1 MASLRISVHCEDEAP
16 REDHWIDH
24 LVDAVRVV
32 SYMPGRVRFH
42 LGFKGDEILADSLR
56 RELQKVD
63 TAHLDSYS
71 VRTRNALVTYDPSKV
86 EDHVVAT
93 ALLQGVREF
102 ARVHGECDLEHHFH
116 DRSRA
121 KATHDHD
128 HAGHDHGDEHQEHD
142 EDCDHDHSALA
153 TDAGIRK
160 ELFKLVATGGLLGYF
175 VYRKVKGRPMAFAG
189 NPLLDVASLVTIASG
204 YSIFRGGVDA
214 VQKNKKATDDTLI
227 SIAVLATLLM
237 GESLTGLSVVWLI
250 NLGRLLEAI
259 TLKRSRTAIK
269 ELMDVAPKEAWLVA
283 GKDGP
288 RKVAVEDLKKGQ
300 IIRIFASEKIPLDGK
315 VIRGRAAVKEAFITG
330 ESLPR
335 EKAEGETVY
344 AGSILESGEIDV
356 EVTNLVHETVVARMI
371 DAIENVRDNK
381 APIEKVGTRFASQFV
396 PISLGVAGATLIMTG
411 DIRRAIT
418 MLVIACP
425 CAAGLATPTAVSA
438 SIGQAARRGI
448 LIKGGTHIESAA
460 HVNVVIFDKTGTLTE
475 GDAKVQQF
483 IPTTE
488 GVQFGIEHC
497 LQFAASAEQYTTH
510 PLGLSI
516 VREAKNRK
524 LSFVSVTTHKVHPG
538 LGISAQVEGK
548 KIHIGNRKFM
558 SSIDLMIPI
567 SVERQ
572 ASENFIAGES
582 LVYFAMDGVFLGT
595 FVIQDTIRKEAPD
608 MLKKLKS
615 LGIQRVILATGDQKI
630 SAVQVARSLGISEV
644 HAELLPEQKLEL
656 VQRMKRQGWKVAM
669 VGDGVNDAQA
679 LAEADLSIAMGGGRC
694 DIAIEA
700 ADITLARN
708 DLMLVADTLEISQQ
722 TLKTIYQNFVASVG
736 INAGGIMVGAMGRLS
751 PFSAAI
757 VHNASTIAVVLNSL
771 RLGRQVA
778 KSNPLSVLKEVKI

>member
-1 MASLRISVHCEDEAP
+1 MASLRISVHCEDETP
-16 REDHWIDH
+16 KEDHWIDH
-24 LVDAVRVV
+24 LTDAVTVV

-42 LGFKGDEILADSLR
+42 LGFKGDEILADSIR
-56 RELQKVD
+56 RELQKIE

-71 VRTRNALVTYDPSKV
+71 VRTRNALVTYDPTKIDDHKV
-86 EDHVVAT
+86 AV
-93 ALLQGVREF
+93 ALLRGVREF

-116 DRSRA
+116 ERSRA
-121 KATHDHD
+121 KEATHSHD
-128 HAGHDHGDEHQEHD
+128 HEGHDHEGE

-160 ELFKLVATGGLLGYF
+160 ELFKLAATGGLLGYF
-175 VYRKVKGRPMAFAG
+175 VYRKIKGRPLAFAG

-204 YSIFRGGVDA
+204 YAIFRGGVDA
-214 VQKNKKATDDTLI
+214 VQKSRKPTDDTLI
-227 SIAVLATLLM
+227 SIAVVATLLM

-269 ELMDVAPKEAWLVA
+269 ELMDVAPKEAWIVT
-283 GKDGP
+283 GSGNPK
-288 RKVAVEDLKKGQ
+288 KVTVEELKKGQ
-300 IIRIFASEKIPLDGK
+300 TIRVFTSEKIPLDGK
-315 VIRGRAAVKEAFITG
+315 VVRGRAAVREAFITG
-330 ESLPR
+330 ESIPK
-335 EKAEGETVY
+335 EKSQGETVY

-356 EVTNLVHETVVARMI
+356 EVTSLVHETVVARMI

-381 APIEKVGTRFASQFV
+381 APIEKIGTRFASQFI
-396 PISLGVAGATLIMTG
+396 PISLAVSGSTLLLTG

-460 HVNVVIFDKTGTLTE
+460 HVDVVIFDKTGTLTE
-475 GDAKVQQF
+475 GLAKVQQF

-488 GVQFGIEHC
+488 GVQFGIDHC
-497 LQFAASAEQYTTH
+497 LQIAASAEQYTTH
-510 PLGLSI
+510 PLGISI
-516 VREAKNRK
+516 VREAKERQ
-524 LSFVSVTTHKVHPG
+524 LSFFIVKTHKVHPG
-538 LGISAQVEGK
+538 LGIFALVEGK
-548 KIHIGNRKFM
+548 KIHIGNRKLM
-558 SSIDLMIPI
+558 SSIDLMIPV
-567 SVERQ
+567 SVEKQ
-572 ASENFIAGES
+572 ASEHFIAGES
-582 LVYFAMDGVFLGT
+582 LVHLAVDGVFLGT
-595 FVIQDTIRKEAPD
+595 FVIQDTIRKEAHE
-608 MLKKLKS
+608 MLTKLKA
-615 LGIQRVILATGDQKI
+615 LGIKRVLLATGDQKI
-630 SAVQVARSLGISEV
+630 SANLIARKLGISEV
-644 HAELLPEQKLEL
+644 HSELLPEQKLEL
-656 VQRMKRQGWKVAM
+656 VQRLKRQGWKVAM

-700 ADITLARN
+700 ADVTLARN

-736 INAGGIMVGAMGRLS
+736 INAGGIVIGAMGRLS